1 MNDDEIMKMV
11 EMTLDEVY
19 KNEEYIFVND
29 VCERNLVFHFA
40 RYFYHVYEKYNGE
53 KNYSID
59 CEYNRNRSSFNERK
73 YKELV
78 YDGKKHKIYPDV
90 ILHQRGSN
98 DNNILAIEFKKYNNI
113 NNKEREKDFMK
124 LEALTD
130 RKLAYKYKLGLFIVL
145 GKARGKVKIYK
156 FKDGKKLGD
165 VKRPLYFNT
174 KLNNE

>member
-11 EMTLDEVY
+11 EITLDEVY

-40 RYFYHVYEKYNGE
+40 RYFYHVYEKYSGE

-59 CEYNRNRSSFNERK
+59 CEYNRNKSGFSERK
-73 YKELV
+73 YKELL

-113 NNKEREKDFMK
+113 NNKERKKDFMK

-130 RKLAYKYKLGLFIVL
+130 RKLVYKYKLGLFIVL
-145 GKARGKVKIYK
+145 GKTRRKVKIYK
-156 FKDGKKLGD
+156 FKDGKNLRD